1 MGPRYR
7 EEFKRETLRVA
18 LMSRLPRKPILTVL
32 GVVFLNLRKWMQQS
46 RDDDLLKG
54 PQIDQD
60 MELSRLPKES
70 RILREERET
79 LKSVVFF
86 ASQKLSTFPS

>member
-1 MGPRYR
+1 
-7 EEFKRETLRVA
+7 
-18 LMSRLPRKPILTVL
+18 
-32 GVVFLNLRKWMQQS
+32 MQQS

-60 MELSRLPKES
+60 MELSRLRKEH

-79 LKSVVFF
+79 LKKSAVFS
-86 ASQKLSTFPS
+86 ASQKLSGFP

>member
-1 MGPRYR
+1 
-7 EEFKRETLRVA
+7 
-18 LMSRLPRKPILTVL
+18 
-32 GVVFLNLRKWMQQS
+32 MQQS

-60 MELSRLPKES
+60 MELSRLRKEH

-79 LKSVVFF
+79 LKIGGLLREPKIKRFS
-86 ASQKLSTFPS
+86 LI